1 MTGEQLRQFAS
12 SDRPT
17 LAKAFHG
24 MLKDFGY
31 SDLTQ
36 EQVTEHIISFIDGDL
51 EPEGDIIAKFVYGWL
66 ENGITE

>member
-24 MLKDFGY
+24 MLTEFGY
-31 SDLTQ
+31 GDLTQ
-36 EQVTEHIISFIDGDL
+36 NEVTKHIISFVDQEPQPDG
-51 EPEGDIIAKFVYGWL
+51 IIAKFIYGWL
-66 ENGITE
+66 ENGIDD

>member
-24 MLKDFGY
+24 MLKEFGY
-31 SDLTQ
+31 GDLTQ
-36 EQVTEHIISFIDGDL
+36 AVVTKHITSFIDNEP
-51 EPEGDIIAKFVYGWL
+51 EPEGDIIAKFIYGWL
-66 ENGITE
+66 ENGIEN